1 MVFGIYVIL
10 FSFVVV
16 LIFSFQENRALK
28 RKNLEITI
36 LNDVLIKQNSKLY
49 KLKELKKLLDDGT
62 LDSNEFEL
70 MKYELLNAE
79 QGGQF
84 R

>member
-1 MVFGIYVIL
+1 MIL
-10 FSFVVV
+10 FSCVVV
-16 LIFSFQENRALK
+16 LILTFQENRALK
-28 RKNLEITI
+28 RKNVEITI

-49 KLKELKKLLDDGT
+49 KLKELKKMLDDGT

>member
-10 FSFVVV
+10 FSCVVV
-16 LIFSFQENRALK
+16 LILTFQENRALK
-28 RKNLEITI
+28 RKNVEITI

-49 KLKELKKLLDDGT
+49 KLKELKKMLDDGT

>member
-10 FSFVVV
+10 FSCVVV
-16 LIFSFQENRALK
+16 LIFTFQENRALK
-28 RKNLEITI
+28 RKNVEITI

-49 KLKELKKLLDDGT
+49 KLKELKKMLDDGT

>member
-10 FSFVVV
+10 FSCVVV
-16 LIFSFQENRALK
+16 LIFTFQENRALK
-28 RKNLEITI
+28 RKNVEITI

-49 KLKELKKLLDDGT
+49 KLKELKKMLDDGT

-70 MKYELLNAE
+70 MKYELLNSE
-79 QGGQF
+79 QGS
-84 R
+84 